1 MLIAELGNGHYGSMT
16 KARELIRAAHNSGA
30 DLIKGQA
37 FRASGIKNGS
47 MPERFYKDCELR
59 VEDYLE
65 LIHYARD
72 LGNDMFYSIFSD
84 GFESISFTQ
93 KWHKVAGGQT
103 RDGKAS
109 TELDL
114 ENVIISVPGD
124 IIYNQIPK
132 FKKAEVLYVCD
143 YLAEDPELRQIGS
156 LAHWLGRPVGYSDH
170 TIGVKFAIEAH
181 RKWGANI
188 IEKHFTLSHNEK
200 WGTTIFRDSVH
211 GATPNEFEELA
222 KAMSS

>member
-1 MLIAELGNGHYGSMT
+1 MLIAEVGNGHFGNMT

-30 DLIKGQA
+30 DLIKAQA
-37 FRASGIKNGS
+37 FRASGIKSGS

-72 LGNDMFYSIFSD
+72 LGNDLFYSIFSD

-93 KWHKVAGGQT
+93 KWHKVAGVQT
-103 RDGKAS
+103 RDGQA
-109 TELDL
+109 TADLDL
-114 ENVIISVPGD
+114 ENVIVSVPSGVVYD
-124 IIYNQIPK
+124 HLPR
-132 FKKAEVLYVCD
+132 FRKAEVLYVSE
-143 YLAEDPELRQIGS
+143 YLAQDPELRHIGS
-156 LAHWLGRPVGYSDH
+156 LAQWLGRPVGYSDH
-170 TIGVKFAIEAH
+170 TVGVKFALEAH
-181 RKWGANI
+181 RCWGANI

-200 WGTTIFRDSVH
+200 WGTKIFRDSVH

-222 KAMSS
+222 KAMS